1 MSNRQISKARL
12 NNRNKETTDT
22 IIFVALTV
30 ICGLWINFFHN
41 GHGHIN
47 GTAADCS
54 TALLK

>member
-22 IIFVALTV
+22 IIFVASTV

-47 GTAADCS
+47 GTAADC
-54 TALLK
+54 